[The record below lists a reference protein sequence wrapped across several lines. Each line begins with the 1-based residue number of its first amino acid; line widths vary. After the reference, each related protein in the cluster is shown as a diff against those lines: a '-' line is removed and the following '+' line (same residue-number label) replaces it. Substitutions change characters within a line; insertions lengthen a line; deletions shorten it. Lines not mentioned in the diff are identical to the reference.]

1 MIILFQR
8 KDLTCIVQWIS
19 VAFENCVVDGPL
31 VKTRRLLM
39 LHMTNCEFKR
49 PSSSRIYILR
59 IVGPMDSYSDS
70 VSDSDRDF
78 SWHNTPGYMGSWDNY
93 LPYPYNQFSVGCLPY
108 PIPEGQSRVE
118 VPAKA
123 TASAASGS
131 YIEVEVSKLRFC

>member
-1 MIILFQR
+1 
-8 KDLTCIVQWIS
+8 
-19 VAFENCVVDGPL
+19 
-31 VKTRRLLM
+31 
-39 LHMTNCEFKR
+39 MTNCEFKR
-49 PSSSRIYILR
+49 RLHQAEIYILR

-78 SWHNTPGYMGSWDNY
+78 SRHNMPGYMGSWDNY

-131 YIEVEVSKLRFC
+131 YIEVEVSKLRK